1 MSVFQQ
7 CIPVQSSYPGFQR
20 LGFVIWSLIV
30 RGEAAKATGEAP
42 REKNNGAFSNREH
55 SLFPMYFENGPLEL
69 RVMSNITFG
78 NLA

>member
-7 CIPVQSSYPGFQR
+7 CVPVSSYPGFQR

-30 RGEAAKATGEAP
+30 RGEAAKARGDAP
-42 REKNNGAFSNREH
+42 REKNKGAFSNLEH
-55 SLFPMYFENGPLEL
+55 SLFPTYFDNGPLEQW
-69 RVMSNITFG
+69 VVSNITFG